1 MKGRMTLGKK
11 LYYCK
16 LWFNFND
23 NEEPM
28 TKFMWA
34 SCPQEL
40 TSDFIAAGYAAISIT
55 EITNEEVGSF
65 EL

>member
-1 MKGRMTLGKK
+1 MGKN
-11 LYYCK
+11 LYYCL
-16 LWFNFND
+16 LWFSF

-28 TKFMWA
+28 TKFIWA

-40 TSDFIAAGYAAISIT
+40 TSDFLAAGYVAISIT
-55 EITNEEVGSF
+55 DITNREVDSF

>member
-1 MKGRMTLGKK
+1 MGKN
-11 LYYCK
+11 LYYCI
-16 LWFNFND
+16 LWLNFN
-23 NEEPM
+23 EKPM

-40 TSDFIAAGYAAISIT
+40 TSDFLAAGYVAISIT
-55 EITNEEVGSF
+55 EITNREVDSF

>member
-1 MKGRMTLGKK
+1 MGKN
-11 LYYCK
+11 LYYCL
-16 LWFNFND
+16 LWFNFD
-23 NEEPM
+23 EEPM

-40 TSDFIAAGYAAISIT
+40 TSDFLAAGYVAISIT
-55 EITNEEVGSF
+55 DITNREVDSY